1 MGKWRWDR
9 IGVRPYGNGDEMVL
23 DHMRVGCWTIGR
35 SVDGVKTHGDCV
47 RIVYGCRVGV
57 AAHGDGVG
65 PHGLVVGMALGYMW
79 IMWRLCRDT
88 WE

>member
-1 MGKWRWDR
+1 M
-9 IGVRPYGNGDEMVL
+9 
-23 DHMRVGCWTIGR
+23 
-35 SVDGVKTHGDCV
+35 